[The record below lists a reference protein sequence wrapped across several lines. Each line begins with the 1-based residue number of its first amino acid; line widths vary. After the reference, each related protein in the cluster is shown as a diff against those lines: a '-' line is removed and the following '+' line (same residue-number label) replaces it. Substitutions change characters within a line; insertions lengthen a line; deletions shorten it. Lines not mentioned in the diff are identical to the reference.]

1 MQATW
6 KPHEE
11 HGRLT
16 AQRDLPDNVFAFPN
30 QRKEPLTDAQHVRN
44 AVARFD
50 QVIDVSDADR
60 ALAFANIEKAA
71 KYYNVNLS
79 ETSWRNLGIHP
90 QQNREEAAGKGIAT
104 KRERG
109 ELKKVAAKGAATRKR
124 EREERGQ

>member
-1 MQATW
+1 MQTTW
-6 KPHEE
+6 RPHEV

-16 AQRDLPDNVFAFPN
+16 AQSDLPDTVFAFPN

-60 ALAFANIEKAA
+60 ALAFANIEEAA
-71 KYYNVNLS
+71 KHYNVDLS
-79 ETSWRNLGIHP
+79 ETSWHDLGVHP
-90 QQNREEAAGKGIAT
+90 QSHRKEAAAKAVET

-109 ELKKVAAKGAATRKR
+109 ELQEAAAKAAATRKR
-124 EREERGQ
+124 EREERGD